1 MTQVREIVSVN
12 VGQAG
17 CQLGHVVWQQYNAE
31 HAVEPNKEWKPE
43 HQLKKAAELLK
54 NDPPEPKA
62 DEEDDKGE
70 QSNDL
75 VAKART
81 FYDLTNSNLMI
92 PRNLFIDLEASCI
105 QQIKKSSMGKQFYDE
120 YYLHGKE
127 DAANN
132 FARGHYTVG
141 KELMDVVNEKV
152 KNIVEACDNLQG
164 FLMCHAVGGGTGSG
178 LGMLILERLA
188 VDYRKKSKIG
198 FEIYP
203 APSIST
209 CIVEPYNG
217 LLSTHWL
224 LDHTEVS
231 LVLDN
236 EALYKI
242 CDKKLKL
249 NKIQYR
255 HLNKLCAKSI
265 SCMTSALRFEG
276 DLNVDMNEF
285 QTNLVPFPRLHFMT
299 SSYAP
304 LTEQKK
310 TDGSS
315 SVWDLLQEA
324 FNPDSFNVM
333 YSDFDVTE
341 DKYMAISMNFRGS
354 VNSKE
359 ANTNIQ
365 KLKKM
370 NKVYFVEWMPT
381 GFKVGLN
388 EIPCVNLNEDV
399 LKYASRTCAM
409 IGNNVAVNRVFQERL
424 SKKYDMMYSQRAYV
438 HWYVGEGM
446 EEGEFSEARED
457 LGFLEKDYLD
467 VITEQASDDNDEGG
481 EDEF

>member
-1 MTQVREIVSVN
+1 LREIISVS

-17 CQLGHVVWQQYNAE
+17 CQLGEAVWKQYNSE
-31 HAVEPNKEWKPE
+31 HAVKAGEPWTPADQQKLDANLLAQENYDPNDII
-43 HQLKKAAELLK
+43 KKAK
-54 NDPPEPKA
+54 
-62 DEEDDKGE
+62 
-70 QSNDL
+70 
-75 VAKART
+75 T
-81 FYDLTNSNLMI
+81 FYSMSNADQMI
-92 PRNLFIDLEASCI
+92 PRNIFVDLEASCI
-105 QQIKKSSMGKQFYDE
+105 QQIKKGQLKKQFNDE
-120 YYLHGKE
+120 FYIEGKE

-141 KELMDVVNEKV
+141 KEQMEFVNDRVSK
-152 KNIVEACDNLQG
+152 IIEACENLQG
-164 FLMCHAVGGGTGSG
+164 FLICHAVGGGTGSG

-236 EALYKI
+236 EALYGICADRLKI
-242 CDKKLKL
+242 KKV
-249 NKIQYR
+249 QYQ

-265 SCMTSALRFEG
+265 SCMTAALRFEG

-304 LTEQKK
+304 LATVENKNPNE
-310 TDGSS
+310 G
-315 SVWDLLQEA
+315 VWDIIQEV
-324 FNPDSFNVM
+324 FKPSNFNVK
-333 YSDFDVTE
+333 YLDFDANE
-341 DKYMAISMNFRGS
+341 DKYMAVSMNFRGK
-354 VNSKE
+354 VTSKE
-359 ANTNIQ
+359 ANENIQ
-365 KLKKM
+365 KIKK
-370 NKVYFVEWMPT
+370 NGKVVFVEWMPT

-388 EIPCVNLNEDV
+388 SIPCVNLKEDV
-399 LKYASRTCAM
+399 LRETKRTCAM
-409 IGNNVAVNRVFQERL
+409 IGNNVAVNRVFTERL

-457 LGFLEKDYLD
+457 LAALEKDYEEVGVD
-467 VITEQASDDNDEGG
+467 SVEEEGEEG
-481 EDEF
+481 EEEY

>member
-1 MTQVREIVSVN
+1 
-12 VGQAG
+12 
-17 CQLGHVVWQQYNAE
+17 
-31 HAVEPNKEWKPE
+31 
-43 HQLKKAAELLK
+43 
-54 NDPPEPKA
+54 
-62 DEEDDKGE
+62 
-70 QSNDL
+70 
-75 VAKART
+75 
-81 FYDLTNSNLMI
+81 MI
-92 PRNLFIDLEASCI
+92 PRNIFVDLEASCI
-105 QQIKKSSMGKQFYDE
+105 SQIKKGPLKSQFNDDFFIN
-120 YYLHGKE
+120 GKE

-141 KELMDVVNEKV
+141 KEQMEFVNDRVQK
-152 KNIVEACDNLQG
+152 IVEACSNLQG

-236 EALYKI
+236 EAMYAI
-242 CDKKLKL
+242 CSDQLKL
-249 NKIQYR
+249 GKITYD
-255 HLNKLCAKSI
+255 HLNKVCSKSI
-265 SCMTSALRFEG
+265 SGMTSALRFEG

-304 LTEQKK
+304 LTDTKK
-310 TDGSS
+310 DDGNVG
-315 SVWDLLQEA
+315 VWELLQQA
-324 FNPDSFNVM
+324 FKPENFNVK
-333 YSDFDVTE
+333 YADFDTTE
-341 DKYMAISMNFRGS
+341 DKYMAISMNFRGKVS
-354 VNSKE
+354 SKD

-370 NKVYFVEWMPT
+370 SKVQFVEWMPT

-388 EIPCVNLNEDV
+388 
-399 LKYASRTCAM
+399 
-409 IGNNVAVNRVFQERL
+409 
-424 SKKYDMMYSQRAYV
+424 
-438 HWYVGEGM
+438 
-446 EEGEFSEARED
+446 
-457 LGFLEKDYLD
+457 
-467 VITEQASDDNDEGG
+467 
-481 EDEF
+481 

>member
-1 MTQVREIVSVN
+1 MANNKNVREIISIS

-31 HAVEPNKEWKPE
+31 HAVKPGMPWDPQDQE
-43 HQLKKAAELLK
+43 DQKTMEDGEKPAPFDDEKKQDVIKKAK
-54 NDPPEPKA
+54 
-62 DEEDDKGE
+62 
-70 QSNDL
+70 
-75 VAKART
+75 T
-81 FYDLTNSNLMI
+81 FYSMSNQGNLI
-92 PRNLFIDLEASCI
+92 PRNLFVDLEASCI
-105 QQIKKSSMGKQFYDE
+105 SQIKKGGLKDQFNDE
-120 YYLHGKE
+120 YYIMGKE

-141 KELMDVVNEKV
+141 KEQMEFINDRIQK
-152 KNIVEACDNLQG
+152 IIEACENLQG
-164 FLMCHAVGGGTGSG
+164 FLICHAVGGGTGSG

-236 EALYKI
+236 EALYGI
-242 CDKKLKL
+242 CTSKL
-249 NKIQYR
+249 NLQKVQYS

-265 SCMTSALRFEG
+265 SCMTAALRFDG

-304 LTEQKK
+304 LSPPKK
-310 TDGSS
+310 KDGSA
-315 SVWDLLQEA
+315 SVWDMVQEG
-324 FNPDSFNVM
+324 FDPKNFNVK
-333 YSDFDVTE
+333 YIDFDKNE
-341 DKYMAISMNFRGS
+341 DKYMAISMNFRGKVS
-354 VNSKE
+354 SKE
-359 ANTNIQ
+359 ANENIQ
-365 KLKKM
+365 KLKKN
-370 NKVYFVEWMPT
+370 NKVVFVEWMPT

-388 EIPCVNLNEDV
+388 AIPCMSLGKDDV
-399 LKYASRTCAM
+399 MLKTDRTCAM
-409 IGNNVAVNRVFQERL
+409 IGNNVAVNRVFTERL

-467 VITEQASDDNDEGG
+467 VVTEQASDDQNDEN